1 MSSILASMVGDVV
14 TAELKKV
21 KTKSQGLNEVFRQ
34 ALSVLYWQAHMDVR
48 EECPDP
54 DISDLCE
61 AWNQGKWK
69 SESEFQSAVIA
80 RMDDVEDVF
89 TQDNIGWLTT
99 RTENKLRYYLEHL
112 DVLIQDYAEVQ
123 AFLTNLSE
131 G

>member
-1 MSSILASMVGDVV
+1 MSNVLASMVEDVV

-21 KTKSQGLNEVFRQ
+21 KTKSQGLSEIFRQ

-61 AWNQGKWK
+61 AWSQNEWK

-80 RMDDVEDVF
+80 RMGDVEDMF
-89 TQDNIGWLTT
+89 AQNNIGWLTT

-112 DVLIQDYAEVQ
+112 DALNQDYIEVQ
-123 AFLTNLSE
+123 EFLTSLTE